1 MDLAAVRKLI
11 DAIDDEM
18 LRLLNERARL
28 VGQVAELKERT
39 DSPFYVPSR
48 ERAIVERLAASNS
61 GPFPTEAIRSV
72 FQEIFSACLSLEKK
86 VRVAFFGAE
95 GSYTHQAAKRQ
106 FGLSARAIPV
116 STIAGVF
123 EEVERGAADYGVV
136 PVENSTEGVV
146 NHTLDTFVES
156 DLKICAEIVLEVSHC
171 LLARPGAELG
181 DIQRV
186 YSHPQALAQC
196 RRWVSTH
203 LSRAT
208 VVEALSTSEAARTA
222 AGDPQGAAIAS
233 EMAARLYELEI
244 IRRKIEDLT
253 QNVTRFLVLG
263 RMQAEPTGHDKTSV
277 LMVLKDEPGILYRV
291 LEPLSKRQLNLTKIE
306 SRPSRRRPWEY
317 VFFVDIDGHARDG
330 KVADALAELAGA
342 AETMKVLG
350 SYPRAKSLD
359 EPRSSDE

>member
-1 MDLAAVRKLI
+1 MDLPAVRKLI

-28 VGQVAELKERT
+28 VGHVAELKQQA

-48 ERAIVERLAASNS
+48 ERAIVERLAAANQ
-61 GPFPTEAIRSV
+61 GPFPTEAIRPV

-116 STIAGVF
+116 STIAAVF
-123 EEVERGAADYGVV
+123 EEVERGAADFGVV
-136 PVENSTEGVV
+136 PIENSTEGVV

-156 DLKICAEIVLEVSHC
+156 DLKISAEITLEVSHC
-171 LLARPGAELG
+171 LLARPGAELA

-186 YSHPQALAQC
+186 YSHPQAIAQC
-196 RRWVSTH
+196 RRWLSTH
-203 LSRAT
+203 LSRAI

-222 AGDPQGAAIAS
+222 AGDPHGAAIAS

-253 QNVTRFLVLG
+253 QNVTRFLVLAVLACLATNPLWTALALIIVG
-263 RMQAEPTGHDKTSV
+263 FLAFHRSV
-277 LMVLKDEPGILYRV
+277 MRH
-291 LEPLSKRQLNLTKIE
+291 
-306 SRPSRRRPWEY
+306 RRRPT
-317 VFFVDIDGHARDG
+317 FDIR
-330 KVADALAELAGA
+330 
-342 AETMKVLG
+342 
-350 SYPRAKSLD
+350 
-359 EPRSSDE
+359 

>member
-1 MDLAAVRKLI
+1 MDLAAIRKLI
-11 DAIDDEM
+11 DALDDDM

-28 VGQVAELKERT
+28 VGMVGALKERL
-39 DSPFYVPSR
+39 DAPFYVPSR
-48 ERAIVERLAASNS
+48 ERAIVERLTAANA
-61 GPFPTEAIRSV
+61 GPFPNDAIRPV

-106 FGLSARAIPV
+106 FGLSARVIPV

-123 EEVERGAADYGVV
+123 EEVERGAADFGIV

-156 DLKICAEIVLEVSHC
+156 ELKISAEIVLEISHC
-171 LLARPGAELG
+171 LLARPGAELA

-196 RRWVSTH
+196 RRWISSY
-203 LSRAT
+203 LPGAT

-222 AGDPQGAAIAS
+222 ASDPQGAAIAS

-253 QNVTRFLVLG
+253 QNVTRFLVIGKVQADATG
-263 RMQAEPTGHDKTSV
+263 RDKTSV

-317 VFFVDIDGHARDG
+317 VFFVDVDGHARDPQ
-330 KVADALAELAGA
+330 VAEALVELTA
-342 AETMKVLG
+342 ASETMKVLG
-350 SYPRAKSLD
+350 SYPRAPSL
-359 EPRSSDE
+359 EERPE